1 MRAATAARTRQGSGS
16 VLRRNKVFAAGAAAL
31 ALGLSLT
38 ACGTTEDKDNDKGAS
53 GGDAACD
60 LTLAFFGPETGDA
73 AGLGKPIIQGAQLAI
88 DQYNKEHSDCKVNF
102 EKKDSQ
108 GSPDAAPALATDVVS
123 DDKIIG
129 VVGPAFSGESAAAG
143 PIFAEEGVPTISPSA
158 TNPALSTNGWDTFH
172 RALGN
177 DATQGPAAAKYIQ
190 DTVGAKS
197 VYVIDDAS
205 EYGKGLA
212 EIVEKD
218 LGDAVVGTDT
228 IQQKQTDFA
237 ATVTKVV
244 DAKPD
249 AVFFGGYY
257 AEATILVGQ
266 LRDGGFDGTFVVADG
281 VKDPAFLDAG
291 KAAEGAIITCPCI
304 PDTDPAVATFAKD
317 YEEAFGEAPGTYAAE
332 AYDAASIFLAGIGE
346 GIDDREDMLE
356 FVNDYDEK
364 GITKQ
369 LKFDDKGEPA
379 DVHVYAYT
387 VKDGAIVPEGEIK

>member
-1 MRAATAARTRQGSGS
+1 M
-16 VLRRNKVFAAGAAAL
+16 RRNKVFAAGAAAL

-38 ACGTTEDKDNDKGAS
+38 ACGTTEDKKGSGGS

-60 LTLAFFGPETGDA
+60 LKLAFFGPETGDA

-88 DQYNKEHSDCKVNF
+88 DQYNEEHSDCEVEFVKR
-102 EKKDSQ
+102 DSQ
-108 GSPDAAPALATDVVS
+108 GSPDAAPALATDVAG
-123 DDKIIG
+123 DDSIIG

-143 PIFAEEGVPTISPSA
+143 PIFAEVGVPTVSPSA
-158 TNPALSTNGWDTFH
+158 TNPALSENGWDTFH

-177 DATQGPAAAKYIQ
+177 DATQGPAAARYIK
-190 DTVGAKS
+190 DTLKAS
-197 VYVIDDAS
+197 TVYVIDDAS
-205 EYGKGLA
+205 EYGAGLA
-212 EIVEKD
+212 GIVEED

-228 IQQKQTDFA
+228 IQQKQTDFS
-237 ATVTKVV
+237 ATVTKVT

-257 AEATILVGQ
+257 AEATILIGQ
-266 LRDGGFDGTFVVADG
+266 LRNGGWDGTFVVADG

-291 KAAEGAIITCPCI
+291 KAAEGTIITCPCI
-304 PDTDPAVATFAKD
+304 PDTDPAVAEFAKS
-317 YEEAFGEAPGTYAAE
+317 YEAAFGEAPGTYAAE
-332 AYDAASIFLAGIGE
+332 AYDAASIFLDGIGD
-346 GIDDREDMLE
+346 GIDNREDMLK